1 MVLRICTGK
10 ATGRVGKMVL
20 RSLEMIH
27 FSLFIGNSF
36 IEIENDFSSVG
47 FIVCVLLPTILSE
60 GEYFL
65 TSG

>member
-10 ATGRVGKMVL
+10 AMGHAGKTVI
-20 RSLEMIH
+20 RTLEIH
-27 FSLFIGNSF
+27 FSLFIGDSF